1 MNSGK
6 IKFLS
11 RKNALLLAG
20 LVLAACAVASMLLFG
35 FRVSPA
41 GSPLTTA
48 KPSPRINLAG
58 ISLPFVEN
66 QGQWD
71 SRIRFRAD
79 LFSGAL
85 LVTEE
90 ELAYNLV
97 YAGSGRVEL
106 SAGVEDWPASDP
118 TSRRTLV
125 LKEKFLAAD
134 GQELSLTPAGKEAAG
149 TAVSYFN
156 SPIPTSWRRRLPSY
170 SSLKLGRI
178 YPGIEV
184 ELKATAGNVEKVFYL
199 APGARVEDVSIKV
212 EGVDALSLSDNGRLV
227 LNSQA
232 GPLEMVK
239 PVGYQEIAGQ
249 RLPVEVSYEVRGRD
263 EYGFRISGPY
273 DPDFPLVID
282 PALST
287 LSASTFMGGT
297 GNDRGYCIRVNSA
310 GKVYVAGYT
319 VSIFKSDFPTTTGV
333 FDTSVNGSY
342 DIFLSRLNDSL
353 TQLEAS
359 TYLGGNSADYVH
371 SLSIAED
378 GNIFLTGITSS
389 RDFPVTAGAFQTQ
402 YRGGEYDA
410 FVVKI
415 SPDLDLLLG
424 STFLGGSG
432 IDYGADLKVIPTSYN
447 NDTIVVV
454 GMTGSADF
462 PVTPGTYSQNLR
474 GGQDA
479 FVAVM
484 SNSLGTM
491 AAATFIGGSD
501 YDIASAVAVD
511 GLGHFWVAGRTRSA
525 DFPVTP
531 GAFDETYNGDY
542 DGFALHLL
550 PQLNVLY
557 SSTYIGGSGADFL
570 YALGLE
576 GEIDPAVYIAGYT
589 SSSDYP
595 VSGNAYDTTFSGIYD
610 VFVSKLDNSLNYLV
624 ASTFLGGVSEDIC
637 RSLVV
642 DASGNPYIA
651 GWTRSANYPITSF
664 TYDPGHNGGWDAFV
678 TKLSVKLGAAL
689 ASTFIGGSADDLAY
703 DLTIDSSGNV
713 YITGYT
719 QSSAFPVTEDTY
731 DKDIS
736 GTDVFVARFEAVGSY
751 QLTVS
756 RSGDGSGS
764 VTSID
769 GGIDC
774 GSDCSETY
782 DEGFIVTLKAEPGEN
797 SVFGGWS
804 GDIASPVNPIYITM
818 NSNKNITASFVP
830 AEATYTLTVV
840 KSGPGNG
847 TVTSEDEEID
857 CGDTCSATYQA
868 GTLVK
873 LTATPDELSGFE
885 RWDGDISATTKTV
898 SFLMDGDKTVIAVF
912 GPYPLSDLGGEWVSL
927 KASRFLGQTIVLSGF
942 LKLINHG
949 DGELKGN
956 YKISYYLSAD
966 GQSLD
971 RLIETRS
978 LSYNL
983 ASDTT
988 RIITVAWYLSQNLNP
1003 VGQYLIAVLDADNE
1017 IEEKDETNNRIV
1029 FGPINA
1035 ISENGDTSRE
1045 QKTGVKKLAEAIKN
1059 KIGK

>member
-6 IKFLS
+6 FKFLS
-11 RKNALLLAG
+11 RKNTLLLVG
-20 LVLAACAVASMLLFG
+20 VILLAFAVVFLLLSG
-35 FRVSPA
+35 FRVSLEK
-41 GSPLTTA
+41 SPLAPAELTA
-48 KPSPRINLAG
+48 GVNLAG

-71 SRIRFRAD
+71 SRVRFRAD

-85 LVTEE
+85 LITEE
-90 ELAYNLV
+90 ELVYGLV
-97 YAGSGRVEL
+97 SARSGKVQQDV
-106 SAGVEDWPASDP
+106 GNEDYPAPGPNS
-118 TSRRTLV
+118 SRLLV
-125 LKEKFLAAD
+125 FKEKFLTTD
-134 GQELSLTPAGKEAAG
+134 GRKLLLAPAGKEIAG
-149 TAVSYFN
+149 TAVSYFG
-156 SPIPTSWRRRLPSY
+156 SPVSASWKIGLPSY
-170 SSLKLGRI
+170 NSLKLGSI

-184 ELKATAGNVEKVFYL
+184 ELKAAAGNVEKYFYL
-199 APGARVEDVSIKV
+199 APGARVEDINIKV
-212 EGVDALSLSDNGRLV
+212 EGIEDLTLSNNGNLI
-227 LNSQA
+227 LNSGA
-232 GPLEMVK
+232 GSLEMVR
-239 PVGYQEIAGQ
+239 PAGYQEIAGQ
-249 RLPVEVSYEVRGRD
+249 RIPVQVAYEIRGQN
-263 EYGFRISGPY
+263 EYGFSISGSY
-273 DPDFPLVID
+273 DPNFTLVID

-287 LSASTFMGGT
+287 LSASTFIGGT
-297 GNDRGYCIRVNSA
+297 GNDRGYCIAVSPA

-333 FDTSVNGSY
+333 FDTSANGSY
-342 DIFLSRLNDSL
+342 DIFISRLNDSL
-353 TQLEAS
+353 TELEAS
-359 TYLGGNSADYVH
+359 TYLGGNSADYVYG
-371 SLSIAED
+371 LSIAED

-402 YRGGEYDA
+402 YQGGEYDA

-432 IDYGADLKVIPTSYN
+432 IDYGADLRVIPASYN

-462 PVTPGTYSQNLR
+462 PVTPGTYNQSL
-474 GGQDA
+474 GGDQDA

-511 GLGHFWVAGRTRSA
+511 GPGHFWVAGRTRSA

-531 GAFDETYNGDY
+531 GAFDGTYNGDY
-542 DGFALHLL
+542 DGFVLHLN

-576 GEIDPAVYIAGYT
+576 GEVNPAVYIAGYT

-595 VSGNAYDTTFSGIYD
+595 VSENAYDKTFSGIYD
-610 VFVSKLDNSLNYLV
+610 VFVSKLDTSLNYLM
-624 ASTFLGGVSEDIC
+624 ASTFLGGVSEDLC

-651 GWTRSANYPITSF
+651 GWTRSASYPITSF

-678 TKLSVKLGAAL
+678 TKLSVKLGAVL

-703 DLTIDSSGNV
+703 SLTVDSSGNV

-719 QSSAFPVTEDTY
+719 QSSAFPMTEDTY

-736 GTDVFVARFEAVGSY
+736 GTDVFVARFAAVDSY

-756 RSGDGSGS
+756 RSGEGSGS
-764 VTSID
+764 VTSLD
-769 GGIDC
+769 GGIEC

-782 DEGFIVTLKAEPGEN
+782 DEGFIVTLKAEPVEN

-804 GDIASPVNPIYITM
+804 GDVTSPDNPIYFKM
-818 NSNKNITASFVP
+818 DSNKNITASFVP

-847 TVTSEDEEID
+847 TVTSEDKEID
-857 CGDTCSATYQA
+857 CGDTCSATYPA

-873 LTATPDELSGFE
+873 LTATPDESSGFE
-885 RWDGDISATTKTV
+885 RWDGDIYGTTRTV
-898 SFLMDGDKTVIAVF
+898 SFLMNGDKTVVAVF
-912 GPYPLSDLGGEWVSL
+912 GPYPLSDLGGEWVSI
-927 KASRFLGQTIVLSGF
+927 KVSRFLGQTIVLSGF
-942 LKLINHG
+942 LKMINDG

-966 GQSLD
+966 GQNLD
-971 RLIETRS
+971 TLIETRS

-983 ASDTT
+983 APDST

-1017 IEEKDETNNRIV
+1017 IEEKDETNNRVV

-1035 ISENGDTSRE
+1035 TSENGDAGQE